1 MDNKI
6 FFHYIKELNDIS
18 KQPNT
23 FRNRRQA
30 RKIRK
35 AINKMIRNAAKA
47 QANIV
52 YNQTVE
58 LYQNIMNSNLD

>member
-1 MDNKI
+1 MDNKT
-6 FFHYIKELNDIS
+6 FFHYIKQLNEIS

-30 RKIRK
+30 RKVRK
-35 AINKMIRNAAKA
+35 AINKLIKNAAKA

>member
-1 MDNKI
+1 MDNKM

-23 FRNRRQA
+23 FGNRRQA
-30 RKIRK
+30 KKIKK
-35 AINKMIRNAAKA
+35 AINKMIKGAAKA

-58 LYQNIMNSNLD
+58 LYQNILTSNLD

>member
-6 FFHYIKELNDIS
+6 FFHYIKQLNEIS

-30 RKIRK
+30 RKVRK
-35 AINKMIRNAAKA
+35 AINKLIKNAAKA

>member
-35 AINKMIRNAAKA
+35 AINKMIKNAAKA

>member
-6 FFHYIKELNDIS
+6 FFHYIKQLNEIS
-18 KQPNT
+18 KQTNT

-30 RKIRK
+30 RKVRK
-35 AINKMIRNAAKA
+35 AINKLIKNAAKA

-58 LYQNIMNSNLD
+58 LYQNIMTSNLV

>member
-1 MDNKI
+1 MDNKL
-6 FFHYIKELNDIS
+6 FFHYIKELNEIS

-30 RKIRK
+30 KKTRK
-35 AINKMIRNAAKA
+35 AMNKLIKNAAKA

-58 LYQNIMNSNLD
+58 LYQNIMTSNLV

>member
-1 MDNKI
+1 MDNKM

-30 RKIRK
+30 KKIKK
-35 AINKMIRNAAKA
+35 AINKMIKGAAKA

-58 LYQNIMNSNLD
+58 LYQNILTSNLD